1 MGELGILTRRNL
13 KGEELTLEEEVEGRL
28 RKYLAKC

>member
-1 MGELGILTRRNL
+1 MGEFGILTRRNL

-28 RKYLAKC
+28 RKYFAKC